1 MAPVVVGNDRLQLST
16 IKVENGLTPVMTW
29 VFVLLKPISSFD
41 DDDDNDEEASVAV
54 IVDDDDDD
62 DDDDD
67 KVFWMIVGR
76 GTMLISPNGRKKNRN
91 IEK

>member
-1 MAPVVVGNDRLQLST
+1 M
-16 IKVENGLTPVMTW
+16 
-29 VFVLLKPISSFD
+29 FVLLKPISSFD

-54 IVDDDDDD
+54 VVDDD

-76 GTMLISPNGRKKNRN
+76 GTMLISPNGSKKNRY